1 MVVAVQ
7 IDRIRSCKNNMK
19 ELFSYPDN
27 FLRFL
32 GTGGARFTMLKQLR
46 KTGGIWFTYGG
57 LNGVIDPGPGSLYH
71 MCSAVPQLDP
81 HELRAI
87 MLTHRHL
94 DHSTDLNVTA
104 EAMTGGGFEKQGLVV
119 LPEDSASGSGPVLL
133 KYIAQKVGD
142 VAIAEDGKMID
153 LGMGVSAEP
162 VTHIHHGVDCF
173 GYIFRKKG
181 LKTWGIISDTRP
193 LEHLAKR
200 YRECSIISINVT
212 FPNKKPRLDH
222 MSAEDAGELLQE
234 LHPEVALITHMGVIM
249 IDAGPEKYAKMMS
262 TDKTKVIAGLDGM
275 VVDLDTLKTYAEVPV
290 ISSGCTFAPTEG

>member
-1 MVVAVQ
+1 
-7 IDRIRSCKNNMK
+7 MK
-19 ELFSYPDN
+19 GPFCYPDN
-27 FLRFL
+27 FLRLL

-71 MCSAVPQLDP
+71 MCSAVPPLDP

-94 DHSTDLNVTA
+94 DHSTDLNVAA
-104 EAMTGGGFEKQGLVV
+104 EAMTGGGFEKQGLVI
-119 LPEDSASGSGPVLL
+119 LPDDSAGGPNPVLL
-133 KYIAQKVGD
+133 KYIVQKVGG
-142 VAIAEDGKMID
+142 VVIAEDGKRIG

-162 VTHIHHGVDCF
+162 VIHIHHGVDCF

-181 LKTWGIISDTRP
+181 LRTWGVISDTGP
-193 LEHLAKR
+193 LDHLAER
-200 YRECSIISINVT
+200 YSECSLVTLNVT

-222 MSAEDAGELLQE
+222 MSAEDAGELLQK

-249 IDAGPEKYAKMMS
+249 IEAGPEKYAKMIS
-262 TDKTKVIAGLDGM
+262 TEETRVIAGRDGM
-275 VVDLDTLKTYAEVPV
+275 VIDLDTLKAYAEAAVAV
-290 ISSGCTFAPTEG
+290 SCDTFMPIEE

>member
-1 MVVAVQ
+1 
-7 IDRIRSCKNNMK
+7 MK
-19 ELFSYPDN
+19 GPFCYPDN
-27 FLRFL
+27 FLRLL

-71 MCSAVPQLDP
+71 MCSAVPPLDP

-94 DHSTDLNVTA
+94 DHSTDLNVAA
-104 EAMTGGGFEKQGLVV
+104 EAMTGGGFEKQGLVI
-119 LPEDSASGSGPVLL
+119 LPDDSAGGPNPVLL
-133 KYIAQKVGD
+133 KYIVQKVGG
-142 VAIAEDGKMID
+142 VVIAEDGKRIG

-162 VTHIHHGVDCF
+162 VIHIHHGVDCF

-181 LKTWGIISDTRP
+181 LRTWGVISDTRP
-193 LEHLAKR
+193 LDHLAER
-200 YRECSIISINVT
+200 YSECSLVTLNVT

-222 MSAEDAGELLQE
+222 MSAEDAGELLQK

-249 IDAGPEKYAKMMS
+249 IEAGPEKYAKMIS
-262 TDKTKVIAGLDGM
+262 TEKTKVIAGRDGM
-275 VVDLDTLKTYAEVPV
+275 VIDLDTLKAYAEAAVAV
-290 ISSGCTFAPTEG
+290 SCDTFMPIEE